1 MRRDLS
7 NAVTTIT
14 LAIAAGF
21 FLGQTACQSR
31 VANAKIPPY
40 PSSKLNPY
48 RGQIKDILPPQVG
61 EYKLVNVQGLK
72 ETGVEMDNPVDGAG
86 GIYNTPSNHT
96 VQHLL
101 VNFPSSEGANKEL
114 DNDLQRYRKGGRQQ
128 PILEDLKDAA
138 GQKIGRKITV
148 HDGNT
153 EALSWTNGS
162 LYCSVVS
169 YTGYSSEFARNLP
182 Y

>member
-1 MRRDLS
+1 MRRS
-7 NAVTTIT
+7 VSKKATSTI
-14 LAIAAGF
+14 LA
-21 FLGQTACQSR
+21 LGLGLLCQTGCQSGS
-31 VANAKIPPY
+31 VKGKLPPI

-48 RGQIKDILPPQVG
+48 RGQIKDILPSQVG
-61 EYKLVNVQGLK
+61 EYKLVNTQSLK
-72 ETGVEMDNPVDGAG
+72 ETGVEMENPVDGAG

-101 VNFPSSEGANKEL
+101 VNFPSAADANKEL
-114 DNDLQRYRKGGRQQ
+114 DNDLTRYGQGRVK

-148 HDGNT
+148 RDGNT

-169 YTGYSSEFARNLP
+169 YTGYSSEFAGNLP

>member
-7 NAVTTIT
+7 NAVTTVI
-14 LAIAAGF
+14 LATAAGF
-21 FLGQTACQSR
+21 FICQTACQSR

-48 RGQIKDILPPQVG
+48 RGQIKDILPQQVG

-72 ETGVEMDNPVDGAG
+72 EAGVEMDNPVDGAG

-114 DNDLQRYRKGGRQQ
+114 DNDLKLYEGHQK
-128 PILEDLKDAA
+128 PIVEDLKDAA

-148 HDGNT
+148 HDGKT

>member
-14 LAIAAGF
+14 VPIAAGF
-21 FLGQTACQSR
+21 FLGQPACQSR

-72 ETGVEMDNPVDGAG
+72 ETGVEMANPVDGAG

-101 VNFPSSEGANKEL
+101 VNFPSAEDANKEL
-114 DNDLQRYRKGGRQQ
+114 DNDLARYQKGRVK

-138 GQKIGRKITV
+138 GQKSGRKITV
-148 HDGNT
+148 RDGDT

-169 YTGYSSEFARNLP
+169 YTGYSSEF
-182 Y
+182 